1 MTTLEILICLVVMS
15 TGVLFALVIDH
26 YERKVERA
34 RYELRR
40 QSRAELPVVI
50 SIDSRKVWGDR

>member
-34 RYELRR
+34 RYDLERARR
-40 QSRAELPVVI
+40 REDWLA
-50 SIDSRKVWGDR
+50 